1 MIAIAFTDAEIREIR
16 KALSAQEDGYR
27 RHGFKVLGYQVSD
40 LRAKIA
46 DAVIDSQNTNQL
58 IER

>member
-1 MIAIAFTDAEIREIR
+1 MITLTLTEAEIREVR

-27 RHGFKVLGYQVSD
+27 RHGFKMLAYQVSD

-46 DAVIDSQNTNQL
+46 DAVLDYHDMIV
-58 IER
+58 